1 MSWKKHT
8 KKISELK
15 ESNTEIDMKVND
27 RLQKMVKEMADNDI
41 AIGLEF
47 LKDHLH
53 LHRDTNDAI
62 QELKHLVDLVEGV
75 EYSVIADDSDQSV
88 YIYFRKST

>member
-15 ESNTEIDMKVND
+15 ESNTDIDMKVNE
-27 RLQKMVKEMADNDI
+27 RLQEMVNEMADNDI

-47 LKDHLH
+47 LKDYLH
-53 LHRDTNDAI
+53 LHRDTSDAI